1 MPPPVV
7 IGGVRCWRCFLP
19 ELPLPSH
26 GMGVARM
33 ELVALLVFCNSSCLM
48 CLAMMG
54 LEKPSGAQVYA
65 MGMHDWEG
73 KFFELSCITSIRGRD
88 E

>member
-1 MPPPVV
+1 
-7 IGGVRCWRCFLP
+7 
-19 ELPLPSH
+19 
-26 GMGVARM
+26 
-33 ELVALLVFCNSSCLM
+33 
-48 CLAMMG
+48 MMG